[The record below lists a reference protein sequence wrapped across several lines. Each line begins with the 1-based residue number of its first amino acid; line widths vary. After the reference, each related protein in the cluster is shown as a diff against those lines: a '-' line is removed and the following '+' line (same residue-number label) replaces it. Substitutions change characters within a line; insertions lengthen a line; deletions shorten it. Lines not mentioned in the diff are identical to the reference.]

1 MDVFALTMRLKEE
14 GAAQVKSA
22 VDKMGRSL
30 TDATGKSSLLDTAY
44 GDLKSTMLGF
54 ASVAAVGTVLSKIA
68 EETSAAEFASAQLN
82 AALKSTRNAAGQS
95 VEALNAHAR
104 ALAQVSIYDDDAIT
118 GAQALLLTFTKLSGD
133 TFPKATQ
140 AVLNVAT
147 AMGTDLKSAAIQVG
161 KALNDP
167 IMGIS
172 ALARSGI
179 QFTEAQ
185 KLMIQQLVESNQLM
199 EAQTIILGELETQFG
214 NSAKAASETF
224 GGALK
229 KLSNDIGDALTLTGD
244 GVNIA
249 TKSVQYLST
258 VVRGLRQ
265 FFDQVMLLGEM
276 AYVNVSGIFRIMKA
290 MESPK
295 TYVEAYK
302 QITAE
307 MEASRNK
314 FRAAYVDAADVS
326 AMSKEAASYITQMG
340 SSTTVTAGAF
350 GMFSASVFKATTA
363 LQGFAVAKDKAASAG
378 AGGANG
384 AGRNVPSL
392 PSFDFSATA
401 TSSVGSIKPGAVTAI
416 DPTTIATVRANM
428 AAMGATIEAEAART
442 LDNLKQGFAAQIGA
456 TFADAL
462 GAGFEAAFA
471 TGKISEGFKAFGKAM
486 LSGLGG
492 MLQAFG
498 TQTLLASGI
507 MKQIM
512 VSFATLNP
520 VQMAAAGIAL
530 IALGG
535 ALKGS
540 ASSIFGGG
548 STGGGASSASYS
560 TSSSAMT
567 APRLP
572 TLTYGPTSAAGATG
586 LSPMGATNITI
597 IGPNDPVAQ
606 RAMQELMTKANRRG
620 NV

>member
-167 IMGIS
+167 ILGIS

-185 KLMIQQLVESNQLM
+185 KLMIQQLVESNRLM

-244 GVNIA
+244 GVSIA

-314 FRAAYVDAADVS
+314 FRAAYLDAADVS
-326 AMSKEAASYITQMG
+326 EMSKEAASYITQMG

-378 AGGANG
+378 AGGVG
-384 AGRNVPSL
+384 SAGRVPSL
-392 PSFDFSATA
+392 PSFDFSAAA

-540 ASSIFGGG
+540 ANSIFGGG
-548 STGGGASSASYS
+548 SAGGGASAASYS
-560 TSSSAMT
+560 TSSSAIT

-572 TLTYGPTSAAGATG
+572 TLTYGPTSAAGAAG

>member
-30 TDATGKSSLLDTAY
+30 TDATGKSSLLDKAY

-82 AALKSTRNAAGQS
+82 AALKSTRNVAGQS

-118 GAQALLLTFTKLSGD
+118 GAQALLLTFTKLTGD

-167 IMGIS
+167 ILGVS

-185 KLMIQQLVESNQLM
+185 KLMIEQLVESNRLM

-295 TYVEAYK
+295 TYVEAYR

-307 MEASRNK
+307 MEASRTK
-314 FRAAYVDAADVS
+314 FRAAYLDAADVS
-326 AMSKEAASYITQMG
+326 AMSKEAASFITQMG

-363 LQGFAVAKDKAASAG
+363 LQGFAAAKDKAASAG
-378 AGGANG
+378 AGGVG
-384 AGRNVPSL
+384 SAGRVPTL
-392 PSFDFSATA
+392 PSFDVSAAA

-416 DPTTIATVRANM
+416 DPAHAAQARASM
-428 AAMGATIEAEAART
+428 VAMGESIEKQAAETLQKIRDSVAGQVASTFANAIASGMEAAVA
-442 LDNLKQGFAAQIGA
+442 NKSIGA
-456 TFADAL
+456 
-462 GAGFEAAFA
+462 
-471 TGKISEGFKAFGKAM
+471 GFKAFGAV
-486 LSGLGG
+486 LLAGIGDILIR
-492 MLQAFG
+492 FG
-498 TQTLLASGI
+498 TQALLMSKLMAAFYDALP
-507 MKQIM
+507 K
-512 VSFATLNP
+512 NP
-520 VQMAAAGIAL
+520 IAAAGIAVAM

-535 ALKGS
+535 ALKGAATLAGNS
-540 ASSIFGGG
+540 GSDRPPPMSSFAVGGGGG
-548 STGGGASSASYS
+548 STS
-560 TSSSAMT
+560 T
-567 APRLP
+567 LP
-572 TLTYGPTSAAGATG
+572 TLTYGPTSAAGASG

>member
-1 MDVFALTMRLKEE
+1 MDIFALTMRLKEE

-82 AALKSTRNAAGQS
+82 AALKSTRNVAGQS

-167 IMGIS
+167 ILGIS

-244 GVNIA
+244 GVSIA

-314 FRAAYVDAADVS
+314 FRAAYLDAADVS

-378 AGGANG
+378 AGGG
-384 AGRNVPSL
+384 GSAGSVPSL
-392 PSFDFSATA
+392 PSFDFSAAA

-548 STGGGASSASYS
+548 SAGGGASAASYS

-572 TLTYGPTSAAGATG
+572 TLTYGPTSAAGAAG

-606 RAMQELMTKANRRG
+606 RAMQELITKANRRG